1 VPLLAP
7 RSELF
12 AGEKLRPQFQAAGV
26 VHGEYVHGSAT
37 DRSDPHDA
45 YTSEQKVLSSVVA
58 PGMKEGRNLAAEWID
73 TREVRSLA
81 KIATVA
87 RQREIVDIIAPAV
100 LFGDDMLDVMG

>member
-1 VPLLAP
+1 
-7 RSELF
+7 
-12 AGEKLRPQFQAAGV
+12 
-26 VHGEYVHGSAT
+26 
-37 DRSDPHDA
+37 
-45 YTSEQKVLSSVVA
+45 
-58 PGMKEGRNLAAEWID
+58 MKEGRNLAAEWID